1 MKLLTAA
8 FMAGL
13 FLISTQAN
21 AQVNPGTHQAGITLG
36 LANPL
41 SNVSVND
48 ESETFGGVG
57 PAFGFDYL
65 YQLQR
70 NLSLGGDFN
79 YKSLG
84 DNNFTTGPGPTEIKS
99 SAWTLLAVGKVDF
112 LPDNNI
118 RPYGLLGLG
127 VGGVKREVD
136 YNQRPSLNSSQTS
149 SGLAFALAGGVD
161 YDINDDWLV
170 GAELR
175 YNIIGTN
182 ENEIGAGRVGTLDI
196 LFKAGYKF

>member
-13 FLISTQAN
+13 LLISTHAN
-21 AQVNPGTHQAGITLG
+21 AQVKPGDQRAAITLG

-41 SNVSVND
+41 SNDNVND
-48 ESETFGGVG
+48 ESETFGGLG
-57 PAFGFDYL
+57 PAFGFNYL
-65 YQLQR
+65 YQFQR
-70 NLSLGGDFN
+70 YLSFGGDFN

-84 DNNFTTGPGPTEIKS
+84 DNDFTTGHGPTEIQS
-99 SAWTLLAVGKVDF
+99 SAWTLLAIGRADL

-127 VGGVKREVD
+127 VGEVKRDVD
-136 YNQRPSLNSSQTS
+136 FSQRPDLNSSQTS

-161 YDINDDWLV
+161 YDINDAWLA

-175 YNIIGTN
+175 YNIISTS
-182 ENEIGAGRVGTLDI
+182 ESEIGAGHVSTLDL
-196 LFKAGYKF
+196 LFKLGYKF